1 MLTSIQPLTCVCRC
15 FPKLI
20 INYFPLRA
28 QWGSRKAGFIT
39 KVKNGILRRKSDVFL
54 CNTVNSTLTLPD
66 CKPTGL
72 LQIEF
77 FVDSVMAHI
86 LISNRLCAHVHV
98 QMRRSKFYVHP
109 RPRGFQCLSF
119 VICMFSIFI
128 VLPSVHASLWV
139 GFKCCVSHRLLVKR
153 KCQNDSAM
161 DRPLSFF
168 SNPNDGS

>member
-1 MLTSIQPLTCVCRC
+1 MEFYEGKVTS
-15 FPKLI
+15 F
-20 INYFPLRA
+20 F
-28 QWGSRKAGFIT
+28 
-39 KVKNGILRRKSDVFL
+39 
-54 CNTVNSTLTLPD
+54 CNTVNSTLTLLD

-98 QMRRSKFYVHP
+98 QMRRSKFYAHP

-128 VLPSVHASLWV
+128 VLPSVHASVWV
-139 GFKCCVSHRLLVKR
+139 GLKCCVPHQLLVKR
-153 KCQNDSAM
+153 KCQNDSEM
-161 DRPLSFF
+161 NRPLSFF
-168 SNPNDGS
+168 SNPNDGSKLRVWLRGLPRVMKNFFEKISVQETSNRFVSS